1 MAEAERPTDSSG
13 ISYQDL
19 IASDAVPPRWPLTE
33 VNRYTG
39 DQVTVPIA
47 RYVDRSYHELEM
59 THLWPRVWQMTCR
72 EEQIADVGDFHVYE
86 IGRFSII
93 IVRTAEGL
101 RAHHNVC
108 RHRGR
113 KLCDA
118 HQGHAASF
126 ICPFHGFSWNLDG
139 SNRSVTSDW
148 DFPHVD
154 RSDFALTAVQVDTWG
169 GWVFINMDV
178 QAPPLAEH
186 LGALPDHFRDW
197 QPEAR
202 YLQAWCAKVLPT
214 NWKVTQEA
222 FMEAFHVITTH
233 PQILEGTGD
242 ENSQYD
248 AWDTFSRAITP
259 NGTPSPHLKR
269 QPSEQ
274 ALFDAVTMRYLNQG
288 SLAEIPEGT
297 TARAVLGASM
307 RQRWGGCFEDGKAIT
322 DAEANDSIYYTLF
335 PNFHPWGGLNGIN
348 YRFRPYGDR
357 HDACVME
364 CFYLAPFNGER
375 PPPAAM
381 HWLDVDDDWTEASE
395 LGILAKVFQQDAF
408 NLPQVQAGLEAAQ
421 FDSITLARYQETKL
435 RHFHVLLSEWV
446 DARGA

>member
-13 ISYQDL
+13 IPYQDL

-33 VNRYTG
+33 LSRYEG
-39 DQVTVPIA
+39 DQLTVPVA
-47 RYVDRSYHELEM
+47 RYIDRAYHDLEM
-59 THLWPRVWQMTCR
+59 THLWPRVWQMACR
-72 EEQIADVGDFHVYE
+72 EEQIPEVGDFHVYE

-93 IVRTAEGL
+93 VVRTAEGL

-118 HQGHAASF
+118 QQGHAASF

-139 SNRSVTSDW
+139 SNRSVTSEW

-154 RSDFALTAVQVDTWG
+154 RADFALTAVQVDTWG
-169 GWVFINMDV
+169 GWVFVNMNL

-274 ALFDAVTMRYLNQG
+274 ELFDAVTMRYLHQG
-288 SLAEIPEGT
+288 SLAKIPEGT

-307 RQRWGGCFEDGKAIT
+307 RQQWGECFADGAPIT
-322 DAEANDSIYYTLF
+322 DADANDSIYYTLF
-335 PNFHPWGGLNGIN
+335 PNFHPWGGLNQIN

-364 CFYLAPFNGER
+364 CFYLSPFEGER
-375 PPPAAM
+375 PEPAEM
-381 HWLDVDDDWTEASE
+381 HWLEAHEDWTEASE

-435 RHFHVLLSEWV
+435 RHFHALLSEWV